1 MKIVP
6 VEKLVGSVRLPGDK
20 SISHRSVMLSSIARG
35 DSVIRN
41 FSTSADCQATVQCF
55 RAMGVRIDKESD
67 NTLRVSG
74 VGKHGLRKPEGHL
87 FCDNSGTTMR
97 LMAGLLSFQG
107 FESVLT
113 GDESLSK
120 RPMSRIAEPLMEM
133 GARIGLIDGHAPMTV
148 HGSSLKGVEIEPR
161 IASAQIKSAI
171 LLAGLGAEG
180 STTVLEKTPTRDHT
194 ERMLRWL
201 GVEVAE
207 GFLDGGVKSI
217 TVNGEAGL
225 TARDIDVPSDISSAM
240 FFLVAAGC
248 MPGSRLVLA
257 DVGMNSS
264 RTAGLDVLRQS
275 GVKIE
280 VSEIR
285 MQSNEPVADII
296 VEGGIRQPDSRILI
310 SGSMVPNL
318 IDELPALSVLGT
330 RLEHG
335 LEVRDASELRV
346 KESDRIAAVVTN
358 LRNMGA
364 DVDEFDDGFLVRRS
378 ELRGTTLD
386 CFGDHRIAMSFAVAG
401 MLAEGETEL
410 IGSDC
415 VSVSFPD
422 FFDKIGALA
431 G

>member
-1 MKIVP
+1 MRIVP
-6 VEKLVGSVRLPGDK
+6 VEKIVGSVSLPGDK
-20 SISHRSVMLSSIARG
+20 SISHRSVMLSAIANG
-35 DSVIRN
+35 DSLIRN
-41 FSTSADCQATVQCF
+41 FSTSADCRATVECF
-55 RAMGVRIDKESD
+55 RAMGVKIDDEPD
-67 NTLRVSG
+67 NTLRVTG
-74 VGKHGLRKPEGHL
+74 VGKRGLKKPEGAL

-97 LMAGLLSFQG
+97 LMSGLLSFQN
-107 FESVLT
+107 FDSILT

-120 RPMSRIAEPLMEM
+120 RPMSRIAEPLAEM
-133 GARIGLIDGHAPMTV
+133 GARIGLSDGHAPIAV
-148 HGSSLKGVEIEPR
+148 HGSRLKGVEIAPK

-180 STTVLEKTPTRDHT
+180 RTTVLEKTPTRDHT

-201 GVEVAE
+201 GVDVVEEFV
-207 GFLDGGVKSI
+207 GDGIRSI
-217 TVNGEAGL
+217 TVDGEANL
-225 TARDIDVPSDISSAM
+225 SARDIDVPSDISSAM

-248 MPGSRLVLA
+248 MPGSRVVLTG
-257 DVGMNSS
+257 VGMNSS

-275 GVKIE
+275 GVKVEI
-280 VSEIR
+280 SEIR
-285 MQSNEPVADII
+285 MQSNELVADII
-296 VEGGIRQPDSRILI
+296 VEGGIRQPDARILI

-318 IDELPALSVLGT
+318 IDEIPALSVLGT

-358 LRNMGA
+358 LRRMGA

-378 ELRGTTLD
+378 ELRGATLD

-410 IGSDC
+410 VGSDC